1 MPAFAGMTAIP
12 SVEALSCE
20 RGQARIFYTRP
31 VHLRPSQ
38 NMFESGPFILL
49 RADLPKA
56 EKAQDKDDDDDE
68 ANNVN
73 DVVHVHFLCDSL
85 FRET

>member
-1 MPAFAGMTAIP
+1 M
-12 SVEALSCE
+12 
-20 RGQARIFYTRP
+20 
-31 VHLRPSQ
+31 HLRPSRKYIRTWPLY
-38 NMFESGPFILL
+38 SFILL

-68 ANNVN
+68 ADNVN

>member
-1 MPAFAGMTAIP
+1 
-12 SVEALSCE
+12 VESGLV
-20 RGQARIFYTRP
+20 Q
-31 VHLRPSQ
+31 
-38 NMFESGPFILL
+38 SGPFILL
-49 RADLPKA
+49 RADLPQA